1 MEKTGTILLVVLAA
15 LCAGLPEVIGRIR
28 IIPPSGY
35 EINLYCH
42 IRNHQGESV
51 FYRVIDDRNVTL
63 SQGSKY
69 LVTRCNKTTSH
80 VHGEDSVLIITE
92 AQESDSG
99 TYGCTVNVK
108 GIIDWSV
115 SDETNLTVHPAYS
128 REDPSHSMSPT
139 APINKAYS
147 REDPSHSMSPT
158 APINKAYSR
167 EDPSHSMS
175 PTAPINKEQGS
186 GQQSDQS
193 EDNEKSGGN
202 QGLIAAVVFLSLV
215 VLTLSIALAVVSLK
229 LFRVHKDRSYGTPDE
244 QGEGEADGVN
254 TTQLDTSFV
263 QMT

>member
-158 APINKAYSR
+158 APINK
-167 EDPSHSMS
+167 
-175 PTAPINKEQGS
+175 EQGS